1 LKILHVT
8 PYYYPAIKYGGPVQS
23 IHSLNKYLVKR
34 GIEVD
39 VYTTNAGMDDNT
51 SVYHHLWNDIDN
63 VRVKYFD
70 YYGYDQYNLS
80 PYLLVQ
86 LLKNVI
92 KYDLIHISLVWNF
105 TTLSA
110 CIASILRNK
119 PYIISTRG
127 TLNSEAINIKSR
139 NKKRIYYKLISKHYL
154 NRASSIHFTTEDE
167 RENVLNHLKL
177 DNKNFIVPN
186 GLDLENYS
194 NLPERGNFI
203 KKHQQLTNK
212 RYILFLGR
220 INYKKG
226 LDLLAKAFGELS
238 SIYPDLYMVV
248 AGPDNSYQK
257 ELEKILRE
265 LHVFERVV
273 FTGLLSGVD
282 ILEAYTDAELF
293 VLSSYSE
300 NFGMT
305 VIEAMACG
313 TPVVISNMVGIHREV
328 KDNNAGIITENKVE
342 SLVDAMR
349 SLLENREL
357 SKKYSNNGKQ
367 FVARYYDMDK
377 VTDMMIREY
386 EKILDSQ

>member
-1 LKILHVT
+1 
-8 PYYYPAIKYGGPVQS
+8 
-23 IHSLNKYLVKR
+23 
-34 GIEVD
+34 
-39 VYTTNAGMDDNT
+39 M
-51 SVYHHLWNDIDN
+51 
-63 VRVKYFD
+63 
-70 YYGYDQYNLS
+70 
-80 PYLLVQ
+80 
-86 LLKNVI
+86 
-92 KYDLIHISLVWNF
+92 VWNF

-119 PYIISTRG
+119 PYIISPKG

-212 RYILFLGR
+212 KYILFLGR

-226 LDLLAKAFGELS
+226 LDLLAKAFGKLS
-238 SIYPDLYMVV
+238 KQYNDLYLVIV
-248 AGPDNSYQK
+248 GPDNNYSNK
-257 ELEKILRE
+257 LETILRQ
-265 LHVFERVV
+265 VGVV
-273 FTGLLSGVD
+273 DKVIFTGLLDGDDKLQAYVD
-282 ILEAYTDAELF
+282 ADVF

-313 TPVVISNMVGIHREV
+313 TSVVISNMVGLHREV
-328 KDNNAGIITENKVE
+328 KKNNAGIVTENKVD
-342 SLVDAMR
+342 SLVSAIR

-357 SKKYSNNGKQ
+357 NKKYSDNGKQ
-367 FVARYYDMDK
+367 FVTRYYDIDK
-377 VTDMMIREY
+377 VADMMIREY
-386 EKILDSQ
+386 ENILSS